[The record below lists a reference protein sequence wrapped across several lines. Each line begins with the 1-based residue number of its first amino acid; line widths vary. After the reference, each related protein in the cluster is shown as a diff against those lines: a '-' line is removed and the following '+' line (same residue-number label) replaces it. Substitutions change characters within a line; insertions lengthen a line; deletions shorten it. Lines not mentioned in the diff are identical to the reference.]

1 MTPTL
6 ASDGGSSIIGVD
18 NAMGSLVAQ
27 RSGGS
32 PDTVLNLMLTGWH
45 RQLPGWKSNPLPGD
59 DSLGYNGWSNIARI
73 NPDGVAVYAFP
84 LVVQPVQVDG
94 DGDGSAAAAAAA
106 AAAVFRIALSER
118 VLAIPWGAPSLPVQG
133 ECYIHNS
140 SRAIFF
146 GGNTCLYSQRVIADM
161 CVHLE

>member
-32 PDTVLNLMLTGWH
+32 PDTVLNLMLTG
-45 RQLPGWKSNPLPGD
+45 NPLPGD

-73 NPDGVAVYAFP
+73 NPDCIAVYAFP

-106 AAAVFRIALSER
+106 AVFCIALSER
-118 VLAIPWGAPSLPVQG
+118 MLAIPWGAPSLPVQG